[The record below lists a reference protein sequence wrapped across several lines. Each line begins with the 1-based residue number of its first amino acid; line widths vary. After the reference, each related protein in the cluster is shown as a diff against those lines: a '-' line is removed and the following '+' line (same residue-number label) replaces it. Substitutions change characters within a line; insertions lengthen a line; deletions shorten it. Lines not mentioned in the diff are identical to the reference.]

1 MNRTLD
7 QHTAMSHHQIMVRH
21 TVMVKR
27 TIAALTIALL
37 IGLSVSAQSDDA
49 AAIKSLNTAWIHS
62 YMTKDTAIVSRI
74 WADDIV
80 LINPADKK
88 ITKPEMLHNM
98 VSGPDMQSAVVD
110 TADVRLLG
118 NVGLIMA
125 HVTFTFA
132 LDGKVTTGHTGYLD
146 VYEKRNGRWVCI
158 AAHVTSL
165 ND

>member
-1 MNRTLD
+1 MNRTLHQHPAMA
-7 QHTAMSHHQIMVRH
+7 QHTA
-21 TVMVKR
+21 MVKR
-27 TIAALTIALL
+27 TIAALTIVLL
-37 IGLSVSAQSDDA
+37 IGGSVSAQSDDVS
-49 AAIKSLNTAWIHS
+49 AIKALNTAWIHA
-62 YMTKDTAIVSRI
+62 YKTKDTAIVSRI

-80 LINPADKK
+80 LINPAGKK
-88 ITKPEMLHNM
+88 MTKPEMLHNM

-110 TADVRLLG
+110 SADVRLLG

-125 HVTFTFA
+125 HVTFTLT